1 MSQWNSTVTL
11 YSSNG
16 EFLGTDLNLDQP
28 GFQVEAING
37 EFTALLQS
45 SREAQTVTINA
56 KSLEFKAF
64 TQMQFETVLRG
75 HTLLTGFVDLRL
87 GGRGTDYYGSF
98 RDFLPIDEDNNTE
111 FDVTSAFFATG
122 NIGKWQFTGAYNSHR
137 PLNENRNNHSGL
149 GGGSQ
154 GRSLD
159 YTTYGDSSTSTNLTP
174 SMDQV
179 YLRLERSSL
188 VAGAEPDYAM
198 WGDFSTQEF
207 ATSSQQFS
215 SISRQLHGAKA
226 NYNLGN
232 LQITGFYGTN
242 VEGFQRDTIVP
253 DGTPGYYFF
262 SRRLLVPGSE
272 EVYLELEEL
281 NRPGTVLERKQLSR
295 STEYEIDYDRGTI
308 LFKEP
313 ILRTEWD
320 PETEELLVRRIVVT
334 YQFEEENGTETNI
347 VGGRFRYHFARGT
360 EGASWLGASYVR
372 EEKGTQDFELRG
384 VDAKLALG
392 NRSNLIA
399 EYAESK
405 NYTEFNS
412 SVEGMAYRVEANA
425 RLNEWLDGTAYYR
438 EAEEGFANNATTSF
452 VPGQTRYG
460 VQANAKVTNSTTLKA
475 KYDREENFG
484 VAPRP
489 IDDLEEFLDTL
500 TDPIPGKEVDNTLS
514 TISAGLSQRL
524 WGKVNLG
531 VDWIHRSRQDNI
543 QPQALE
549 RTSSQLRSNL
559 TFPIADRLNFSA
571 VNETTLSSNTDS
583 VASDRTGVRLDWE
596 AIKGITLGLSHTWY
610 TRGNFEGQSFTNINV
625 NAQQTFTLPTETTI
639 KAQYG
644 IVGTMSEFRG
654 QGSIGLGQ
662 KLTIAPGLRG
672 DLSYEKTVGDFFG
685 RTGSGGRFS
694 QPAAVGQ
701 SASSLGFNGAES
713 YSVGLEY
720 TDSPDFKA
728 STRFT
733 RRTSSGGTNTDISA
747 NLAGRIS
754 GSLSALG
761 SYRQASSA
769 NQSLEGLGAT
779 HNLQLGLAYRDPS
792 SDKFNALF
800 RYQYRKNPSTIPE
813 SILLGKG
820 TGYEDHVFSG
830 EAILAPSWNW
840 EFYGKYALRNSTT
853 YLANDFIGDTTVS
866 LAQLR
871 ATYRL
876 GYNMDLVG
884 EARWIS
890 QPSGDYTETGYSI
903 EAGYYLTPEM
913 RLYTGYSFGDIEDR
927 DFSGYR
933 GAGGAYLGV
942 AMKLNGLWE
951 GFGEQPVAPPQLQEL
966 SNEEEVVTTEE
977 QELSNEEE
985 VVTTEEQELSKEE
998 EVVTTEEQE
1007 LSNEGEVVTTE
1018 EQALSNE
1025 EEVVTTEE
1033 QALSKE
1039 EEVVTTEEQALS
1051 NEEEVVTTEEQ
1062 ALSNEEEVVT
1072 TEEQALSNE
1081 EEVVTTEEQAL
1092 SNEEEVVT
1100 TEEQAFSNEGEVVTT
1115 EEQAFSNEGE
1125 VVTTEEQA
1133 LSKEEEVVTTE
1144 EQALSKEEEVVTTE
1158 EQAFSKEG
1166 EVVTTDEQAF
1176 SKEGEVVT
1184 TDEQALSKEE
1194 EVVTTEEQEL
1204 SNEGEVVT
1212 TEEQALSK
1220 EEEVVTTDEQALSKE
1235 EEVVTT
1241 EEQELSKEEEVVT
1254 TEEQAFSKEGEVV
1267 TTDEQ
1272 AFSKEGEV
1280 VTTDEQAFSKE
1291 EEVVTTDEQAFSK
1304 EGEVVT
1310 TDEQA
1315 FSKEGEVVTTDE
1327 QAFSKEEEVVTTDE
1341 QALSKEGEV
1350 VTTDEQAF
1358 SKEGENL

>member
-1 MSQWNSTVTL
+1 MSWQSRRIPNILLSFSRTIRASALVAIVVLSIVGSLEVLAEEDQAAGESAPALTQAPDVNIPRVEILTPTHNAVLPSRSVNIILRYTLGADVDLRVNNQPVDQLLIGRREADATSKMVTQYWYGVVLEQGTNIITARAIINGVKGSESRVQVMVPDKPNSLSLKTRESRIPADGRSTATIQGQFLDRNGNVSQWNSTVTL
-11 YSSNG
+11 YTSNG
-16 EFLGTDLNLDQP
+16 EFLETDLNPAQP

-37 EFTALLQS
+37 EFTAILQS
-45 SREAQTVTINA
+45 SREAQIVTISA
-56 KSLEFKAF
+56 ESLELKAF

-98 RDFLPIDEDNNTE
+98 RDFLPIDEDNDTE

-137 PLNENRNNHSGL
+137 PLNENGDGYSGL

-154 GRSLD
+154 GRLD
-159 YTTYGDSSTSTNLTP
+159 YPVYGDSSTSTNLTP

-179 YLRLERSSL
+179 YLRLERSSP

-253 DGTPGYYFF
+253 DGTSGYYFF
-262 SRRLLVPGSE
+262 SRRFVVPGSE

-281 NRPGTVLERKQLSR
+281 NRPGTVLERKQLSP

-308 LFKEP
+308 LFTEP

-372 EEKGTQDFELRG
+372 EDRGDQDFELRG

-392 NRSNLIA
+392 NRSSLIA

-405 NYTEFNS
+405 NYTEFS
-412 SVEGMAYRVEANA
+412 SAVEGTAYRVEANA

-438 EAEEGFANNATTSF
+438 EAEEGFANNATSSF

-460 VQANAKVTNSTTLKA
+460 VQANARVTNSTTLKA

-489 IDDLEEFLDTL
+489 IDDLEEFLDPL
-500 TDPIPGKEVDNTLS
+500 TEPIPGRAVDNTLS

-531 VDWIHRSRQDNI
+531 VDWIHRSRQDNLR
-543 QPQALE
+543 PQALE
-549 RTSSQLRSNL
+549 RTSSQLRSRL
-559 TFPIADRLNFSA
+559 TFPIAKRLNFTA

-583 VASDRTGVRLDWE
+583 VASDRTGVRLNWE
-596 AIKGITLGLSHTWY
+596 AIEGITLGLSHTWY
-610 TRGNFEGQSFTNINV
+610 TRGSFEGQSFTNINV
-625 NAQQTFTLPTETTI
+625 NAQRTFTLPTETTI

-685 RTGSGGRFS
+685 GTGAGGRFS

-747 NLAGRIS
+747 NVAGKIS
-754 GSLSALG
+754 GSLSTLG

-769 NQSLEGLGAT
+769 NQGLEGLGAT

-800 RYQYRKNPSTIPE
+800 RYEYRKNPSTIPE

-927 DFSGYR
+927 DFSGSR

-966 SNEEEVVTTEE
+966 LIEEEDLVTEEEELLIEEEDVTTEE
-977 QELSNEEE
+977 QDWSKEGED
-985 VVTTEEQELSKEE
+985 VTTEEQDW
-998 EVVTTEEQE
+998 
-1007 LSNEGEVVTTE
+1007 SNQGEVVTTE
-1018 EQALSNE
+1018 EQDW
-1025 EEVVTTEE
+1025 
-1033 QALSKE
+1033 
-1039 EEVVTTEEQALS
+1039 
-1051 NEEEVVTTEEQ
+1051 
-1062 ALSNEEEVVT
+1062 
-1072 TEEQALSNE
+1072 
-1081 EEVVTTEEQAL
+1081 
-1092 SNEEEVVT
+1092 
-1100 TEEQAFSNEGEVVTT
+1100 
-1115 EEQAFSNEGE
+1115 
-1125 VVTTEEQA
+1125 
-1133 LSKEEEVVTTE
+1133 
-1144 EQALSKEEEVVTTE
+1144 
-1158 EQAFSKEG
+1158 SKEG
-1166 EVVTTDEQAF
+1166 EDVA
-1176 SKEGEVVT
+1176 
-1184 TDEQALSKEE
+1184 
-1194 EVVTTEEQEL
+1194 TEEQGL
-1204 SNEGEVVT
+1204 GQT
-1212 TEEQALSK
+1212 K
-1220 EEEVVTTDEQALSKE
+1220 K
-1235 EEVVTT
+1235 
-1241 EEQELSKEEEVVT
+1241 KI
-1254 TEEQAFSKEGEVV
+1254 
-1267 TTDEQ
+1267 
-1272 AFSKEGEV
+1272 
-1280 VTTDEQAFSKE
+1280 
-1291 EEVVTTDEQAFSK
+1291 
-1304 EGEVVT
+1304 
-1310 TDEQA
+1310 
-1315 FSKEGEVVTTDE
+1315 
-1327 QAFSKEEEVVTTDE
+1327 
-1341 QALSKEGEV
+1341 
-1350 VTTDEQAF
+1350 
-1358 SKEGENL
+1358 